1 MRRVLLVIVGILVV
15 GIGACTWL
23 LPDRYVVNAPIGQ
36 MLWGA
41 GIEAPDSELVDQQM
55 RVADGF
61 ELSLWAENVRGA
73 RVLRFTPA
81 GDLLVSS
88 PVQNSILLLERDGDG
103 DGRSDGQRV
112 LLEDLN
118 HPYGIDFDDNWLYVG
133 ETGGIL
139 RAPFDP
145 GQPGPGGG
153 ASGARLTG
161 EPKAIVSDLPPG
173 GNHWTRSVRVGPDGW
188 LYVHVGSSCNVCQ
201 ENDPNRRAALLR
213 MRTDGSNEETFATGL
228 RNSVGFDW
236 QPSTG
241 KLYATDNGR
250 DLLGDDFPPCELN
263 HLERGGF
270 YGFPIAN
277 GNRVPDPDFGE
288 VRQRFRHGILQ
299 RHQVEPG
306 PGIVG
311 RDEGLDLVS
320 RPSGEPAIDEPAGM
334 GAPGREVVSARRSW
348 IRKKVGPLSGVSHAA
363 QYGVNQA
370 PRPFSRELAGV
381 IHRLRHRRVRR
392 YRSHVEDLIGP
403 ETQHLEH
410 LCVERLEAA
419 MHT

>member
-1 MRRVLLVIVGILVV
+1 MKRVLLIIVGILVV

-139 RAPFDP
+139 RTPFDP

-201 ENDPNRRAALLR
+201 EDDPNRRAALLR
-213 MRTDGSNEETFATGL
+213 MRTDGSDEETFATGL

-263 HLERGGF
+263 HLEPGGF

-277 GNRVPDPDFGE
+277 GNRIPDPDFGE
-288 VRQRFRHGILQ
+288 GQQDRIASSTPPAYAFGAHNAPLGISFVGGENLPEAMRGAAVVALHGSWNRTKKDGYKVVSLHWDENGEI
-299 RHQVEPG
+299 HE
-306 PGIVG
+306 
-311 RDEGLDLVS
+311 RDFLTGFLED
-320 RPSGEPAIDEPAGM
+320 
-334 GAPGREVVSARRSW
+334 EVVSGRPAH
-348 IRKKVGPLSGVSHAA
+348 VAQGPDGAIYISDD
-363 QYGVNQA
+363 Y
-370 PRPFSRELAGV
+370 AGV
-381 IHRLRHRRVRR
+381 IWKAQ
-392 YRSHVEDLIGP
+392 Y
-403 ETQHLEH
+403 
-410 LCVERLEAA
+410 AA
-419 MHT
+419 SP